1 MGDTAEQ
8 DAARGRGANGE
19 PLIAGVQFEGDLI
32 LRGFTDTRFPLGWER
47 FTWAW
52 RALRG
57 KSYERPRG
65 LTVMYCV
72 FKGAM
77 KVED

>member
-1 MGDTAEQ
+1 MEDTAEQ
-8 DAARGRGANGE
+8 DVVRRHGDNGGA
-19 PLIAGVQFEGDLI
+19 LIVGVKVEGDLI
-32 LRGFTDTRFPLGWER
+32 LRGFTETRFPLGWQR

-57 KSYERPRG
+57 KPYERPEG
-65 LTVMYCV
+65 LKVLYCV
-72 FKGAM
+72 FEGEM